1 MKVELVKIMIAMT
14 KLTVTVLEG
23 VFKVIKLSPKVLL
36 MENSWTMEVKMNTLR
51 RFKKRKTKKMI

>member
-23 VFKVIKLSPKVLL
+23 VFKVIKLSPKVIL
-36 MENSWTMEVKMNTLR
+36 MENSWIMEVKMNTLR